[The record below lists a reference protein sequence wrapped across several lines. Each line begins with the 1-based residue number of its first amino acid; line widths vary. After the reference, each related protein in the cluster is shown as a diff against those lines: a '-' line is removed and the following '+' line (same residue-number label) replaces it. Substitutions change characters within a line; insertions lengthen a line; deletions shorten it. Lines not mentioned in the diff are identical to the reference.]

1 MMNKIYG
8 LEFLVNLFKYI
19 TGYRSAKRIEQLEEQ
34 GIVEVNGI
42 YYSAHKIE
50 KKPEE
55 LFLKVGANIYILKRI
70 IKNDG

>member
-1 MMNKIYG
+1 MMKISG
-8 LEFLVNLFKYI
+8 IRFLVNLFKYVV
-19 TGYRSAKRIEQLEEQ
+19 GYRSAQRIQQLEEQ

-42 YYSAHKIE
+42 YYSANKIE

-70 IKNDG
+70 TKNN